1 MEMKMTAHNTWQTF
15 KAAAKILLLAAVVTA
30 PLFAVQQV
38 NAGSETLIGETQTM
52 SNGAGLVLLFGLQ
65 RS

>member
-1 MEMKMTAHNTWQTF
+1 MKMTAHNTWQTF